1 LKGTFGMKNRKSLEE
16 TIKEL
21 RNKYKNVPSPLSE
34 NYNKMNQNVNFTP
47 QQKTAD
53 SFRQELLTN
62 FKLPKRGF
70 Q

>member
-1 LKGTFGMKNRKSLEE
+1 MIKKSKSLEE

-34 NYNKMNQNVNFTP
+34 NYNKMNQNVNFAP
-47 QQKTAD
+47 QQKAAD
-53 SFRQELLTN
+53 SFRQDLLSN
-62 FKLPKRGF
+62 FKPPKRGF

>member
-1 LKGTFGMKNRKSLEE
+1 MIKKSKSLVE

-34 NYNKMNQNVNFTP
+34 NYNKMNQNVNFVP
-47 QQKTAD
+47 QQKAPD
-53 SFRQELLTN
+53 SFRQDLLSN
-62 FKLPKRGF
+62 FKPPKRGF

>member
-1 LKGTFGMKNRKSLEE
+1 MKGTFGMKNRKSLEE

-34 NYNKMNQNVNFTP
+34 NYNRMNQNVNFTP

-53 SFRQELLTN
+53 SFRQDLLTN
-62 FKLPKRGF
+62 FKPPKRGF